1 MTAVSMAA
9 VRRILVV
16 TTSRADY
23 SHVQWLLHSLKS
35 HAAVDLKIVAF
46 GPHLSPEF
54 GRTVQEIG
62 RDGFVVDE
70 VIESL
75 LSSDTDV
82 GMAKSLGLATLGLAD
97 TLGRLR
103 PDLLVITADRYEMLA
118 AASVA
123 LTLRIPI
130 AHVEG
135 GELSEGAIDDAVR
148 HALTKLSHLHF
159 TTTADARRRVLAM
172 GEEPWRVRQ
181 VGEIGRASCRERV

>member
-97 TLGRLR
+97 TLGRLAHTLKSSSRSVGALALAGSCATLEALVHKQR
-103 PDLLVITADRYEMLA
+103 PGDLV
-118 AASVA
+118 
-123 LTLRIPI
+123 
-130 AHVEG
+130 
-135 GELSEGAIDDAVR
+135 
-148 HALTKLSHLHF
+148 HALTHLM
-159 TTTADARRRVLAM
+159 ADGEAALAA
-172 GEEPWRVRQ
+172 VRDMLHK
-181 VGEIGRASCRERV
+181 